1 MADLGPVD
9 ANELLACVRQT
20 IDERVPEDER
30 SLVRGFVDRWLAGIP
45 PEDLLGID
53 PLDLY
58 GAALAHLAF
67 GRKRVPGT
75 ALVRVYNPELDRHGW
90 QSGHTIVEI
99 VNDDMPFL
107 VDSVTMEIDRHG
119 LDVHLTV
126 HPVIPVA
133 RDEQGYLRAVGEPAQ
148 DKARLES
155 FMHVEVDR
163 LSDPERLAALE
174 RDLLRVLADVRA
186 AVRDFAAM
194 KAVTAR
200 AAREC
205 RPPAEVVPTELVDEI
220 RAFLAWLAA
229 DHFVFLGAA
238 SYRLVEGEDGPE
250 LEREAGSALGILA
263 QRSDAARSTSF
274 AALPRPLREAAMAP
288 QSPILIT
295 KANSRSTV
303 HRPTWLDFIGVK
315 RYDDTGR
322 VVGEHRLFGLFTS
335 SAYAASPRDTPLLRR
350 KVASVLARAQLPA
363 GGHAAK
369 ALAHILETYPR
380 DELFQIDADQ
390 LYASALAILHLQER
404 ARVRLLVRP
413 DPFGR
418 FVSFLLFVPREQY
431 NTALRERI
439 QRLLE
444 HELGGGESEYQAL
457 VSESRLARILLTIRT
472 PKGLPAD
479 LDPVRLERLV
489 AEAAQGWSE
498 RLWAALVREC
508 GEEEGN
514 RLFRRFG
521 QGFPA
526 AYRESRP
533 ARAAVPDIRT
543 MDQLARGEIG
553 PLAVRLYRRLEDRE
567 LLRVKLI
574 CKDSPLELSAVLP
587 VLESL
592 GLEVVSEEPA
602 IVHDSEGHSFAIH
615 DFGARAIVTGDIDIE
630 KVRSVFESAFLDAF
644 TGAIE
649 VDGFNRLVLARG
661 LSAREVMVLR
671 AYCRYWLQLGVPF
684 SQSYIESVLLA
695 NAEIAQALVS
705 LFRARFD
712 PTIEDRQARLSRI
725 EAELSGALERVASLD
740 EDRILRGLL
749 ELVRA
754 TTRTNWFQRDPTTGT
769 GKAYLSFKFDPSR
782 ISGLPKPKPAY
793 EIFVYAPWTEGVHLR
808 GGKVARGGI
817 RWSDRREDFR
827 TEILAL
833 MKAQMVKN
841 AIIVPVGAKG
851 GFVVKRPPAS
861 GDRQALLEEGIR
873 CYRTFLSG
881 LLDLTDNRLAEA
893 VIAPPDVVRYDDDD
907 PYLVVAADKG
917 TATFSDVAN
926 ALARDYG
933 FWLDDAFASGGS
945 TGYDHKKLGITA
957 RGAWESLRRH
967 FRELG
972 LDPDRDPFTCV
983 GIGDMSGDVFG
994 NGMLLSDKIKL
1005 VAAFDH
1011 RHIFLDPDP
1020 DPALSFQER
1029 KRLFSLPRSSWD
1041 DYDRSKIS
1049 QGGGVWPR
1057 TAKSVPLSPEVR
1069 RVLAI
1074 DAERLTPNELIQAIL
1089 RAPVDVLWNGGIG
1102 TFVKAAAES
1111 HADAA
1116 DRSNDA
1122 VRVDAETLRCRV
1134 VIEGGNLGFTQKAR
1148 IAFARRGG
1156 RINTDFIDNSAGVDC
1171 SDHEVNIKILLGSV
1185 MAEGQIT
1192 RRQRDELLLEMSEEV
1207 AALVLRDNIVQ
1218 NLALSV
1224 GQALAPEL
1232 LDAQIRLMRKLERA
1246 GRLDRKLEQ
1255 LPDER
1260 ELARRREAHEG
1271 LVRPEAAVLLAYAK
1285 MTLFDRLLASDL
1297 PDRAYF
1303 ASALLTYF
1311 PRPLRERFPQAIA
1324 QHRLRREIVATY
1336 LANTLVNRG
1345 LEVFVSEL
1353 EDLTGASVE
1362 EIALAFVVADDA
1374 FGLGALWAE
1383 LAALPADVPAQLQIA
1398 LLAKTR
1404 QALVEATRWVLA
1416 NLPRPL
1422 VIRDTV
1428 AAYRPLVH
1436 AVVDHLEELLPAD
1449 RAAVFARE
1457 QAHLAASGLS
1467 PVLARRAAA
1476 LPFLGL
1482 AAEAAAV
1489 ALAPALRAEGGD
1501 VAPLA
1506 AARVYAALETALG
1519 LAAFRERLASI
1530 PLRSGWERMALAG
1543 LEDQLAR
1550 DLRRLTGCALAIGL
1564 CPADPLAAERDV
1576 EQFLNAEVR
1585 GLGRWRALLAEL
1597 LAQPALELAMAV
1609 VAVRALG
1616 EISCARAQKCERN
1629 VTAV

>member
-1 MADLGPVD
+1 MADLAAIEVNG
-9 ANELLACVRQT
+9 LLAAVRQT
-20 IDERVPEDER
+20 IEERVAPSER
-30 SLVRGFVDRWLAGIP
+30 ALVRRFVERWLDGVP

-67 GRKRVPGT
+67 GRKRTPGT
-75 ALVRVYNPELDRHGW
+75 ALVRVYNPEVDRHGW

-107 VDSVTMEIDRHG
+107 VDSATMEIARHG
-119 LDVHLTV
+119 LDVHLTI
-126 HPVIPVA
+126 HPVIPVR
-133 RDEQGYLRAVGEPAQ
+133 RDEQGILVAIPEDEKSA
-148 DKARLES
+148 ASFES

-163 LSDPERLAALE
+163 LSDPDRLAALE
-174 RDLLRVLADVRA
+174 RDLLRVLEDVRA
-186 AVRDFAAM
+186 AVRDFAPM
-194 KAVTAR
+194 KALVAR
-200 AAREC
+200 AAAEC
-205 RPPAEVVPTELVDEI
+205 RPPATAVPPELLAEI
-220 RAFLAWLAA
+220 RAFLDWLAA

-238 SYRLVEGEDGPE
+238 SYRLVATEDGPE
-250 LEREAGSALGILA
+250 LEREAKSALGILA
-263 QRSDAARSTSF
+263 RRVDAGRSTSF
-274 AALPRPLREAAMAP
+274 AALPRALREAAMAP
-288 QSPILIT
+288 RNPLSIT

-315 RYDDTGR
+315 RYDGEGR

-335 SAYAASPRDTPLLRR
+335 SAYAASPREVPLLRR
-350 KVASVLARAQLPA
+350 KVASVLARARLPK

-380 DELFQIDADQ
+380 DELFQIDEDR
-390 LYASALAILHLQER
+390 LYDNALAILHLQER

-418 FVSFLLFVPREQY
+418 FVSCLLFVPREQY
-431 NTALRERI
+431 NTALRERV

-444 HELGGGESEYQAL
+444 RELGGGESEYQAS

-472 PKGLPAD
+472 PRGLPTE
-479 LDPVRLERLV
+479 LDPARLERLV
-489 AEAAQGWSE
+489 AEAAQGWTE
-498 RLWAALVREC
+498 QLWAALLREC

-514 RLFRRFG
+514 RLFRRYG

-526 AYRESRP
+526 SYRESRP
-533 ARAAVPDIRT
+533 ARAAVPDIRA
-543 MDQLARGEIG
+543 MDRLARGEIG

-567 LLRVKLI
+567 LVRFKLI
-574 CKDSPLELSAVLP
+574 RADGPLELSAVLP

-602 IVHDSEGHSFAIH
+602 IVHDSDGRAFAVH
-615 DFGARAIVTGDIDIE
+615 DFGARAISRGDIDID
-630 KVRSVFESAFLDAF
+630 KVRDVFESAFLDAF
-644 TGAIE
+644 TGRIE
-649 VDGFNRLVLARG
+649 IDGFNRLILACG
-661 LSAREVMVLR
+661 LSAREVTILR

-695 NAEIAQALVS
+695 NADIARALVA
-705 LFRARFD
+705 LFRARFE
-712 PTIEDRQARLSRI
+712 PGAGDRDERVARL
-725 EAELSGALERVASLD
+725 EAELATALERVASLD
-740 EDRILRGLL
+740 EDRILRGFL

-754 TTRTNWFQRDPTTGT
+754 TLRTNWFQRDPADGR
-769 GKAYLSFKFDPSR
+769 GKPYLSFKFEPAR
-782 ISGLPKPKPAY
+782 ISGMPEPKPAF

-851 GFVVKRPPAS
+851 GFVVKKPPAG
-861 GDRQALLEEGIR
+861 GDRQALQEEAIR
-873 CYRTFLSG
+873 CYRTFLRG
-881 LLDLTDNRLAEA
+881 LLDLTDNRVGDE
-893 VIAPPDVVRYDDDD
+893 VVPPPDVVRYDDDD

-917 TATFSDVAN
+917 TATFSDIAN
-926 ALARDYG
+926 EIAREYG

-1011 RHIFLDPDP
+1011 RHVFLDPDP
-1020 DPALSFQER
+1020 DPAVSFAER
-1029 KRLFSLPRSSWD
+1029 RRLFLLPRSSWD
-1041 DYDRSKIS
+1041 DYDRAKIS
-1049 QGGGVWPR
+1049 SGGGVWPR
-1057 TAKSVPLSPEVR
+1057 TAKSVPLSPQAR
-1069 RVLAI
+1069 RLLAV
-1074 DAERLTPNELIQAIL
+1074 DAERLTPNELVQAIL
-1089 RAPVDVLWNGGIG
+1089 KAPVDVLWNGGIG

-1111 HADAA
+1111 HAEAA

-1122 VRVDAETLRCRV
+1122 VRVDAEALRCRV
-1134 VIEGGNLGFTQKAR
+1134 VIEGGNLGFTQRAR

-1185 MAEGQIT
+1185 IAEGELT
-1192 RRQRDELLLEMSEEV
+1192 RRRRDELLRAMSEEV
-1207 AALVLRDNIVQ
+1207 AALVLRDNVLQ

-1232 LDAQIRLMRKLERA
+1232 LDAHARLIRKLERA
-1246 GRLDRKLEQ
+1246 GRLDRALER

-1260 ELARRREAHEG
+1260 ELARRREAGEG
-1271 LVRPEAAVLLAYAK
+1271 LARPEAAVLLAHAK
-1285 MTLFDRLLASDL
+1285 MALFDRLLASDL

-1303 ASALLTYF
+1303 AADLSAYF
-1311 PRPLRERFPQAIA
+1311 PRPLRERFPEAIA
-1324 QHRLRREIVATY
+1324 RHRLRREIVATR
-1336 LANTLVNRG
+1336 LANALVNRG
-1345 LEVFVSEL
+1345 LEVFVSQL
-1353 EDLTGASVE
+1353 EDLTGASAE
-1362 EIALAFVVADDA
+1362 EIALAFAVADDA
-1374 FGLGALWAE
+1374 FGLGSLRAE
-1383 LAALPADVPAQLQIA
+1383 LEELPASVPAAIQIE
-1398 LLAKTR
+1398 LLAAVR
-1404 QALVEATRWVLA
+1404 RVLLDATRWVLA

-1428 AAYRPLVH
+1428 AAYRPLVQSV
-1436 AVVDHLEELLPAD
+1436 AERLEEVLPAD
-1449 RAAVFARE
+1449 R
-1457 QAHLAASGLS
+1457 LAALEREWTRLAAAGLE
-1467 PVLARRAAA
+1467 PRLVRRAAA

-1489 ALAPALRAEGGD
+1489 ALEPSVRGADET
-1501 VAPLA
+1501 VAPLV

-1519 LAAFRERLASI
+1519 LGALRERLTGV
-1530 PLRSGWERMALAG
+1530 PLRSGWDRMALAG

-1550 DLRRLTGCALAIGL
+1550 DLRRLAGGALRAGL
-1564 CPADPLAAERDV
+1564 RPADPAAAER
-1576 EQFLNAEVR
+1576 EVR
-1585 GLGRWRALLAEL
+1585 LFLETEIRGLARWRALLAEL
-1597 LAQPALELAMAV
+1597 LAAPVLEIAMLVVAQRALAELACPGDRT
-1609 VAVRALG
+1609 VRA
-1616 EISCARAQKCERN
+1616 S
-1629 VTAV
+1629 